1 MLFFMLRWPVIYLF
15 LVSSV
20 IVHACIRMSIHKSLM
35 LSHFNCS
42 IMTTTTCKNQEGYN
56 KVGEIYEVIEED
68 YSEVVANV
76 LDVFVKYKE
85 FYPVLVEV
93 SGMCRTYWEKKIYI
107 NILSIDKRG
116 SWPHFCF
123 WTQGA
128 SRGLVFQIL
137 NISGTFMQT
146 PFEIT
151 TEWCLLLHRV
161 PFKMCLL
168 VNSHFV
174 ASVEEVQ

>member
-1 MLFFMLRWPVIYLF
+1 
-15 LVSSV
+15 
-20 IVHACIRMSIHKSLM
+20 MSIHKSLM

-93 SGMCRTYWEKKIYI
+93 KKDVRATALLQNYRAVYALWKDEQEKCVRVVCENGKTT
-107 NILSIDKRG
+107 L
-116 SWPHFCF
+116 HFH
-123 WTQGA
+123 QKQNNR
-128 SRGLVFQIL
+128 SL
-137 NISGTFMQT
+137 
-146 PFEIT
+146 
-151 TEWCLLLHRV
+151 
-161 PFKMCLL
+161 
-168 VNSHFV
+168 
-174 ASVEEVQ
+174 